1 MIFILLGKMY
11 IYYLPRG
18 STDKNELVIK
28 ITMATRNYNANHTR
42 NRMSD
47 INTSMDMI
55 ILKNMYNILHVPI
68 NGFISV
74 FVCNVIVRTSF
85 ARKCKIVGKNGVD
98 LFSG

>member
-11 IYYLPRG
+11 ICYLPRG
-18 STDKNELVIK
+18 STDKNELVKK
-28 ITMATRNYNANHTR
+28 ITMATETYNVNHTR

-68 NGFISV
+68 NVFISV
-74 FVCNVIVRTSF
+74 FVSNVIVCTNF
-85 ARKCKIVGKNGVD
+85 ARKCKIIGKKRQ
-98 LFSG
+98 